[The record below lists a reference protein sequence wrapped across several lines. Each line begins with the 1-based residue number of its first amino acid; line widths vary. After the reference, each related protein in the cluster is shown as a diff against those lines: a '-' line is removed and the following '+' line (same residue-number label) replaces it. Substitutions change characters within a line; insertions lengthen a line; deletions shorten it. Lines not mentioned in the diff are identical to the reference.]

1 MLLSLG
7 PASPFFVGY
16 YRKGTSPSPF
26 YTPFDGT
33 SATIPDTACIVGD
46 ELDGTIPF
54 ARGMRD
60 WGVLLARIE
69 GLPTH
74 GVIFLPAWN
83 LLIAAER
90 SKGCWVNGETVRLS
104 APVAFNEIV
113 FGTELNPRLTEEHRR
128 RIIDQLSSK
137 TLTTRCLAC
146 GAAGFAELILGRTSL
161 YVNCKGV
168 GSGTL
173 RRGP

>member
-1 MLLSLG
+1 ML
-7 PASPFFVGY
+7 V
-16 YRKGTSPSPF
+16 
-26 YTPFDGT
+26 
-33 SATIPDTACIVGD
+33 
-46 ELDGTIPF
+46 IPF
-54 ARGMRD
+54 QGLRRLSRLWIHPGPLVDDNNPGKPQLPFTRGMRD

-69 GLPTH
+69 EHPTH

-90 SKGCWVNGETVRLS
+90 SKGCWVNGETVRFS
-104 APVAFNEIV
+104 APVAFDEIV
-113 FGTELNPRLTEEHRR
+113 LGTELNPRLTDEHRR
-128 RIIDQLSSK
+128 RIIDPLSSK

-173 RRGP
+173 RLGL